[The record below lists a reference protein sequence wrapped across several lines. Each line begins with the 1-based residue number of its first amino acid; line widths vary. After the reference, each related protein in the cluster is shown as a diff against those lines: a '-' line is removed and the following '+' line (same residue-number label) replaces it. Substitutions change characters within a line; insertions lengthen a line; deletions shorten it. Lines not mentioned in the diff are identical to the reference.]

1 MSEPLRAQALM
12 AGDLGR
18 WLTDQ
23 SDLRAITKAKAKQ
36 RQTIGVIAAM
46 AVAVVTLLFSHWDIG
61 LALQL
66 GFFTGAGGFAW
77 AELAKRPVIAKIKGG
92 MNAAIAQAQGMQYS
106 AQVLDDRNFYT
117 ARNYGLLPSYDDK
130 YLEDQWSGALD
141 TLPFLLIEAKL
152 TEERGSGKSRRT
164 VTTFQGVLMS
174 VAFTRRF
181 QGVTMIER
189 DGRHR
194 GFFGGEKESI
204 EVNGVQLAR
213 VPLVDPRFEDMFDVW
228 SSDPVEGQY
237 LIHPDYVERLVAV
250 EQAFAGE
257 KIRALFNDGELLIA
271 LEGGNRFESGSLE
284 AGEDQRLL
292 QQSCDQFAAL
302 ENLARRLNERPRAAF
317 N

>member
-1 MSEPLRAQALM
+1 M

-23 SDLRAITKAKAKQ
+23 SGLRAEAKAKANK
-36 RQTIGVIAAM
+36 RQTIGIVAAM
-46 AVAVVTLLFSHWDIG
+46 VVAVGTLLFSHWNIG

-66 GFFTGAGGFAW
+66 GFVTGAAGFGW

-106 AQVLDDRNFYT
+106 AAVTDDRNFEAAKT
-117 ARNYGLLPSYDDK
+117 YGLLPSYDNK
-130 YLEDQWSGALD
+130 YLEDQWWGALD

-152 TEERGSGKSRRT
+152 TEERGSGKSRHT

-174 VAFTRRF
+174 VAFNRAF
-181 QGVTMIER
+181 HGVTLIER

-194 GFFGGEKESI
+194 GFFGGEKDSI
-204 EVNGVQLAR
+204 TVNGVQLDR
-213 VPLVDPRFEDMFDVW
+213 VPHVDPKFEDLFDVW

-237 LIHPDYVERLVAV
+237 LVHPEYVERLVAV
-250 EQAFAGE
+250 EAAFHGE
-257 KIRALFNDGELLIA
+257 QVRALFHHGELLIA

-284 AGEDQRLL
+284 AGDDQRLL

-302 ENLARRLNERPRAAF
+302 EDLARRLNERPRAGLS
-317 N
+317 